1 MLSPER
7 KQRKG
12 AETSEEQAFR
22 EDRRGSH
29 TAPKRQAFESL
40 RKENSAA
47 LKGQAFASLRQMVGF
62 ALVGETLLLLLNAL
76 CYQDIIWLLP
86 EQLLLFPGF
95 RIWKRQRAARQ
106 ERAMAEGFR
115 EFLQSLMTSLQ
126 AGYSLEN
133 ACVAALS
140 ELCALYGKRGN
151 PILCPLRKLVHGIQ
165 LNISL
170 EQLFHL
176 FARETQLSDASQL
189 ATVVEIARMTGGNM
203 VEILRQA
210 MEHMKAKG
218 DTETEIRV
226 LLSGKLFE
234 KNIMLFMPFAILLYL
249 NLTNAEYLRP
259 LYASLLGHLLM
270 SAVLAVTVACFFWSE
285 KIMKVNF

>member
-1 MLSPER
+1 M
-7 KQRKG
+7 
-12 AETSEEQAFR
+12 FR
-22 EDRRGSH
+22 DTRRGGR
-29 TAPKRQAFESL
+29 AVP
-40 RKENSAA
+40 
-47 LKGQAFASLRQMVGF
+47 KGQAFASIRKASRTVPKGQIF
-62 ALVGETLLLLLNAL
+62 ASVREGAIFFLVAETLLLLLNTL
-76 CYQDIIWLLP
+76 CYQDVIWLLP

-95 RIWKRQRAARQ
+95 RIWKRQCAARQ

-189 ATVVEIARMTGGNM
+189 ATVMEIARMTGGNM